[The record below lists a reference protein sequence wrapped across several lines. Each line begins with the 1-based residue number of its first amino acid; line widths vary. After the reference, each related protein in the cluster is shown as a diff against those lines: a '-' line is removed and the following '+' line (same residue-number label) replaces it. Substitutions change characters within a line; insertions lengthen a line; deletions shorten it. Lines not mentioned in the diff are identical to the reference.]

1 MKIVIIG
8 DGKVG
13 SALVEQLSKEGHD
26 IVIIDNK
33 TDVLETSGNMH
44 DMLCVEGDGISY
56 KVQKEA
62 GVDECDLLIAAT
74 SRDEINML
82 SCMIARK
89 VGAKHTIARVRNPE
103 YAEQMIFMK
112 DELGL
117 SMTINPEQAAAR
129 EISRILRI
137 PSALKVESF
146 GKGRVELVE
155 VKLKE
160 ESPIVNEP
168 LSSLYQKIK
177 VKVLICAVQREGRVI
192 IPDGNF
198 VLRADDKI
206 TVTASPYNIE
216 RFFKQIG
223 LSVQRVRSVMIA
235 GGSRIAYYL
244 AKQLIEMG
252 MQVKIVEVNEKRCY
266 ELKDKLPAV
275 KVIYGDCTDQD
286 LLLSEGFDK
295 MDAFVALTNM
305 DEENVVLSMY
315 ANNIHIS
322 KVVTKVNRIGYIDML
337 EKAMSDN
344 TIISPKNI
352 TANSIIQYVRAMK
365 NGLGSNIETLYK
377 IVDGKAEALEFYVRQ
392 KTKNIGVPLKDLH
405 FKKGILVTSILRSGT
420 LIIPGGNDTIELKDS
435 VVVVT
440 TNPNYNDL
448 EDIFE

>member
-26 IVIIDNK
+26 IVVIDNK
-33 TDVLETSGNMH
+33 GEVLENLGNMH
-44 DMLCVEGDGISY
+44 DVMCIEGDGISY
-56 KVQKEA
+56 KTQKEA

-74 SRDEINML
+74 SRDEVNML
-82 SCMIARK
+82 CCMIAKK

-103 YAEQMIFMK
+103 YADQMVYMK

-117 SMTINPEQAAAR
+117 SMTINPERAAAR

-146 GKGRVELVE
+146 AKGRVELVE
-155 VKLKE
+155 IKLKE
-160 ESPIVNEP
+160 DSLIVNEP
-168 LSSLYQKIK
+168 LSSLYKKVK
-177 VKVLICAVQREGRVI
+177 VKVLICTVQRGEEVF

-198 VLRADDKI
+198 VLQANDKI

-216 RFFKQIG
+216 KFFKEIG
-223 LSVQRVRSVMIA
+223 LSAPRVRSVMIA
-235 GGSRIAYYL
+235 GGSRITYYL
-244 AKQLIEMG
+244 TKQLIEMG
-252 MQVKIVEVNEKRCY
+252 IQVKIIEINEERCY
-266 ELKDKLPAV
+266 TLKDMLPSAIII
-275 KVIYGDCTDQD
+275 KGDCTDQN
-286 LLLSEGFDK
+286 LLLSEGFEK
-295 MDAFVALTNM
+295 TDAFVALTNM

-315 ANNIHIS
+315 ADSMNIS
-322 KVVTKVNRIGYIDML
+322 KVITKVNRIGYIDMI
-337 EKAMSDN
+337 EKTMSNN
-344 TIISPKNI
+344 TVISPKNI
-352 TANSIIQYVRAMK
+352 TANSIIQYVRAMQ

-392 KTKNIGVPLKDLH
+392 KSKNIGVPLKDLKL
-405 FKKGILVTSILRSGT
+405 KKGILVTSILRNST

-435 VVVVT
+435 VIVVT
-440 TNPNYNDL
+440 SNPNCKDL